1 MSVEKVD
8 EEEEGGGNFP
18 LSAVILV
25 LLFLMS
31 IKEKNVLTWT
41 KDGGNTR

>member
-1 MSVEKVD
+1 MSVEKID

-25 LLFLMS
+25 LLLLMS
-31 IKEKNVLTWT
+31 IKEKQALTWT
-41 KDGGNTR
+41 KDEGNTR

>member
-1 MSVEKVD
+1 MSVEKID

-25 LLFLMS
+25 LLLLMS
-31 IKEKNVLTWT
+31 IKENKALTWT
-41 KDGGNTR
+41 KDEGNTR